1 MKSMKN
7 IHSAGKALGIFG
19 LAAALV
25 LALAS
30 PALAATKSQQ
40 VQETLEVDV
49 TVEDNGWA
57 NEITGR
63 TTVTGEITCSRP
75 TEIELSV
82 ELAQD
87 RRGKTYRGYGNKTF
101 DCNGTQQ
108 WLATARGDF
117 KEGSAG
123 VDVTAYS
130 TEDYDTKGT
139 ASRTLR
145 LRSCTIIGTVDDDV
159 IRGTQRSDKICSIS
173 GDDVVYGGRGNDQL
187 RGYDG
192 NDQLFGGSGDDI
204 LNGGY
209 GQDDLRGDAGAD
221 KLYGDQHAD
230 SLNGGSSRD
239 TCFGGAASDSF
250 GSCEKRQQ

>member
-1 MKSMKN
+1 MKSVKH
-7 IHSAGKALGIFG
+7 IHSAGRDLGIFG

-30 PALAATKSQQ
+30 PALAATSQQ
-40 VQETLEVDV
+40 AQDTLEVDV
-49 TVEDNGWA
+49 TIEDNGWA
-57 NEITGR
+57 NEITGK

-75 TEIELSV
+75 AEIELSV

-87 RRGKTYRGYGNKTF
+87 RGDKTFRGFGWKTF
-101 DCNGTQQ
+101 DCNGTEQ
-108 WLATARGDF
+108 WQATARGDF

-130 TEDYDTKGT
+130 TEDNDSKAT

-145 LRSCTIIGTVDDDV
+145 LRACTIIGTVDDDV

-173 GDDVVYGGRGNDQL
+173 GNDVVHGGRGNDQL

-192 NDQLFGGSGDDI
+192 NDDLFGGRGDDI

-209 GQDDLRGDAGAD
+209 GKDDLRGDAGED
-221 KLYGDQHAD
+221 TLYGDQHAD
-230 SLNGGSSRD
+230 TLDGGNNRD
-239 TCFGGAASDSF
+239 TCFGGAAPDRF
-250 GSCEKRQQ
+250 GSCEKQQQ